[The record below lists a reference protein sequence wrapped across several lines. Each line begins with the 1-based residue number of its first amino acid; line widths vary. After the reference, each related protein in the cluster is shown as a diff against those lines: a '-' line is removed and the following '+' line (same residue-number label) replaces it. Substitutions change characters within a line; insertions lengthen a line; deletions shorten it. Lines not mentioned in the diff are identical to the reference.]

1 MQLYIIGLR
10 QIVLIIWKMSTPCY
24 FKSFNCPLH
33 FSELAHWPFFY
44 FLPSFATKNINNCIL
59 KRTLEANCTTV
70 VTKSRFKHIDI
81 CMLCAALSRWE
92 QAFIWV
98 GEHLAMAPHQ
108 TSALQPRP
116 CSHGNYWSKP
126 WNLHAQN
133 RNYTEGWLI
142 GSACDFG
149 ITVLMLS
156 PWS

>member
-116 CSHGNYWSKP
+116 VMVITGVNHETCMH
-126 WNLHAQN
+126 
-133 RNYTEGWLI
+133 RI
-142 GSACDFG
+142 GTILKVDLL
-149 ITVLMLS
+149 VLPVILA
-156 PWS
+156 